1 MTGLSDLTTWQRPM
15 RWLPGSV
22 WAVEQDFL
30 RRLPKV
36 ELHVH
41 LEGSFDVDRI
51 VLLADE
57 AGEKLPVDYQSI
69 LRPKSLGELLARLDW
84 WCGLIRTPEQAV
96 RQAYDF
102 SARLGADGVAYAEV
116 IVNPTHWRGLGRET
130 LLEAVSAGFEQA
142 SRDGHCDA
150 WLLVS
155 LLRSQSSDEALDVVK
170 HLARRPPSRLVG
182 LSIDGNEA
190 ATGPTGQRF
199 APAFALGGA
208 LGLGRTA
215 HAGESSGP
223 EGIVSALDDLGV
235 SRIDHGVRCVED
247 RDLTRRLAR
256 EGIALN
262 VCLTSNVELL
272 YGSLDRHPLAQL
284 VDGGLAVTI
293 NTDDPVTLG
302 VTLTS
307 EMALAQEI
315 CQWGPRGA
323 IAATENAI
331 EASFASPSKVSELRR
346 RLSAFAVASRSD
358 GT

>member
-1 MTGLSDLTTWQRPM
+1 MNVELDL
-15 RWLPGSV
+15 
-22 WAVEQDFL
+22 L

-51 VLLADE
+51 AQLAEE
-57 AGEKLPVDYQSI
+57 AGEELPADPASI
-69 LRPKSLGELLARLDW
+69 LRPKTLGELLDRLDW
-84 WCGLIRTPEQAV
+84 WCGLIRTPEQAE

-102 SARLGADGVAYAEV
+102 SARLGADGVVYAEV
-116 IVNPTHWRGLGRET
+116 IVNPTHWRGLRREP

-142 SRDGHCDA
+142 GRDGHCDA

-155 LLRSQSSDEALDVVK
+155 LLRSQRPDEALEVVRG
-170 HLARRPPSRLVG
+170 LASRPPARLVG

-190 ATGPTGQRF
+190 AVGPTGPRF
-199 APAFALGGA
+199 APAFALGAA

-223 EGIVSALDDLGV
+223 EGIISALDDLGV

-247 RDLTRRLAR
+247 RALVDRLAR
-256 EGIALN
+256 EEVALN

-272 YGSLDRHPLAQL
+272 YGSLDRHPLADL
-284 VDGGLAVTI
+284 VAGGVAVTI

-307 EMALAQEI
+307 EMALAREV
-315 CQWGPRGA
+315 CQWGLTGA
-323 IAATENAI
+323 ITATETAI
-331 EASFASPSKVSELRR
+331 KASFASAWKVLELRR
-346 RLSAFAVASRSD
+346 RLSVFAGAARAH